1 MVKTKKELVDKLI
14 PINDLI
20 LELEHLNINTK
31 IFKQYDLG
39 CKVNSYDILDNN
51 NYLVK
56 NLYEVIDEEGNVIS
70 YYTNKDLKK
79 IK

>member
-14 PINDLI
+14 PIEALI
-20 LELEHLNINTK
+20 LELEYLNINTE
-31 IFKQYDLG
+31 ILKQYDLG
-39 CKVNSYDILDNN
+39 CRVNCYDILDDN
-51 NYLVK
+51 NYLIK

-70 YYTNKDLKK
+70 SYTNKDFKK

>member
-20 LELEHLNINTK
+20 LELEHLNINTEK
-31 IFKQYDLG
+31 LKKYDLG

-51 NYLVK
+51 NYLIK
-56 NLYEVIDEEGNVIS
+56 NLYEVIDEEGNVIY

-79 IK
+79 